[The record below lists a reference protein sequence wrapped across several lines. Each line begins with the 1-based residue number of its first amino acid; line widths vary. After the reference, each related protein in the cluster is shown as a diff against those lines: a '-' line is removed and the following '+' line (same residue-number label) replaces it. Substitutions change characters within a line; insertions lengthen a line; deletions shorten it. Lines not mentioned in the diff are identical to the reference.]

1 MVSNATSASASRKK
15 DLKAKVDFKCVE
27 AGCEGLLC
35 MTLLDA
41 ADPDFQAVCPSC
53 HRPYQFDAHII
64 DKLRKLK
71 DLIVA
76 IRKAE
81 SILGD
86 CKVAVTV
93 PGGTV
98 KIPYPLLLTR
108 LNTIVTLEL
117 QGRKVDFHFMVEPS
131 SAETFR

>member
-1 MVSNATSASASRKK
+1 MPHPNSASNTGRKK

-27 AGCEGLLC
+27 AGCDGLIC

-41 ADPDFQAVCPSC
+41 AEPDFQAVCPSC
-53 HRPYQFDAHII
+53 HRPYQFDDGITE
-64 DKLRKLK
+64 KLRKLRE
-71 DLIVA
+71 LIVA
-76 IRKAE
+76 IRRSE

-108 LNTIVTLEL
+108 LNTIVTLDL

-131 SAETFR
+131 SSETFR